1 MCLGDA
7 SVACAVEFKAADLA
21 PMKRRRKSR
30 LPFAVFP
37 ALIFNSALC
46 ITPFIG
52 AHAISTAFG
61 DNRPQYEGTSEALAA
76 TRKAIETRF
85 QRLTTASEGE
95 SRDIWAD
102 FVRTELE
109 AGDMTTARAFLLAA
123 PAMLDGSDGDSLK
136 ARLAVADGSGDQALI
151 EAAVAYLPED
161 VQVAYERQSASVV
174 SLFDNAAPPT
184 AIDGAQ
190 PAANVT
196 TSSVTTAAAP
206 SSVPVEA
213 PRDDIANDGAD
224 DRAEYRVLGDLRD
237 LSLQAARW
245 SRDDLID
252 EFAFTLAGVGLTL
265 ADPEAREGASVLMSA
280 RRGKRLEPSFELYIE
295 RKLYEAAPPQR
306 LKRLLAGEFQSEF
319 GYGSTGPAVVESAFK
334 SSVDRLAL
342 ENVLGDLRV
351 IRDIARDTSPSSAV
365 AILSQVKDGADLHR
379 ARLVAQ
385 AGGDMAVALARYDG
399 EHLLDAAR
407 TAINWSNALRMQLAG
422 LAACL
427 AILLLIS
434 FNVLWRSFKR
444 TTPVRRSAVYALDEV
459 TPR

>member
-1 MCLGDA
+1 
-7 SVACAVEFKAADLA
+7 
-21 PMKRRRKSR
+21 MKRRRKSR

-46 ITPFIG
+46 LTPFIG
-52 AHAISTAFG
+52 ALAIATAFG
-61 DNRPQYEGTSEALAA
+61 DQRPQFEATSDALSA

-123 PAMLDGSDGDSLK
+123 PAMLNGPDGESLK

-174 SLFDNAAPPT
+174 SLFDNAAPQD
-184 AIDGAQ
+184 AVDGAASPGAPQ
-190 PAANVT
+190 TLQSPA
-196 TSSVTTAAAP
+196 SAAP
-206 SSVPVEA
+206 RSEPAQDSF
-213 PRDDIANDGAD
+213 D

-319 GYGSTGPAVVESAFK
+319 GYGTSGPAIVESAFK

-342 ENVLGDLRV
+342 EAVLQDLRV

-365 AILSQVKDGADLHR
+365 AILSQVHDGADLHR

-407 TAINWSNALRMQLAG
+407 TAINWSDALRLQLAA

-444 TTPVRRSAVYALDEV
+444 ASPVRRSAVYALDEV
-459 TPR
+459 ARN